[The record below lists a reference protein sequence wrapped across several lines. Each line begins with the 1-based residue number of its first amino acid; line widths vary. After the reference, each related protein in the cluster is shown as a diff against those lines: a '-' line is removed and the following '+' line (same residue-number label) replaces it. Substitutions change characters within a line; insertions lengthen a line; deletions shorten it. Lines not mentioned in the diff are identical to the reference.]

1 MKPIEKSRLSAGKE
15 TFVQVG
21 ESSLYTKL
29 YGERTNNPTVIMDAG
44 YGDYS
49 KAWEPIIPD
58 ISKATQ
64 VLVYDRAGLGKSAKS
79 TKSTNPRTSIHM
91 VGELKELL
99 TKLDIKPPYILVGH
113 SFGGVNVR
121 IFAEHFPEDVAG
133 MVLVDTTPEEY
144 RERFLPTMSE
154 EFQAAYNQQF
164 THEGNYD
171 EFMKSLNQL
180 KGCNRKLEVP
190 VMVLAAGK
198 KAHYSKESQELW
210 NAMQRELVDIST
222 NGELVMAENSAHY
235 IQNDAPDVVI
245 RAIKR
250 LLDGR

>member
-1 MKPIEKSRLSAGKE
+1 MKPKENTLPAGRE
-15 TFVQVG
+15 TFVPIG

-29 YGERTNNPTVIMDAG
+29 YGERNNNPTVIMDAG
-44 YGDYS
+44 YGDHS
-49 KAWEPIIPD
+49 KAWNPIIPE
-58 ISKATQ
+58 ISKVAQ
-64 VLVYDRAGLGKSAKS
+64 VLVYDRAGLGKSSKS
-79 TKSTNPRTSIHM
+79 PNPRTSVQM
-91 VGELKELL
+91 VAELKEVL

-133 MVLVDTTPEEY
+133 IVLVDTTPEDY

-154 EFQAAYNQQF
+154 EFQAAYDQQF
-164 THEGNYD
+164 IHEGNYD
-171 EFMKSLNQL
+171 EFMESLNQL

-210 NAMQRELVDIST
+210 NAMQRELVGIST
-222 NGELVMAENSAHY
+222 IGELVMAENSAHY
-235 IQNDAPDVVI
+235 IQNDEPDVVI
-245 RAIKR
+245 RAIKG
-250 LLDGR
+250 LMNE

>member
-1 MKPIEKSRLSAGKE
+1 MKPTGNSTLPRGKE
-15 TFVQVG
+15 TLVPVG

-29 YGERTNNPTVIMDAG
+29 YGKRNNNPTVIMDAG

-58 ISKATQ
+58 ISKVTQ
-64 VLVYDRAGLGKSAKS
+64 VLVYDRAGLGKSPKS
-79 TKSTNPRTSIHM
+79 PKPRTSNHM
-91 VGELKELL
+91 VAELKELL
-99 TKLDIKPPYILVGH
+99 TNLDIEPPYILVGH

-121 IFAEHFPEDVAG
+121 IFAEQYPQDVAG
-133 MVLVDTTPEEY
+133 KVLVDSTPEDY

-164 THEGNYD
+164 IHEGNYD
-171 EFMKSLNQL
+171 EFMESLKQL
-180 KGCNRKLEVP
+180 KECKKKLEVP
-190 VMVLAAGK
+190 VIVLAAGK

-210 NAMQRELVDIST
+210 NAMQREIADIST
-222 NGELVMAENSAHY
+222 HGELVMAENSAHY

-250 LLDGR
+250 LLDCL

>member
-1 MKPIEKSRLSAGKE
+1 MLATEREHLVPI
-15 TFVQVG
+15 G
-21 ESSLYTKL
+21 ESFLYTKL
-29 YGERTNNPTVIMDAG
+29 YGERTYNPTVIMDAG

-49 KAWEPIIPD
+49 KAWDTIIPE
-58 ISKATQ
+58 ISKSTQ
-64 VLVYDRAGLGKSAKS
+64 VLVYDRAGLGKS
-79 TKSTNPRTSIHM
+79 TKINNPRTSLHM

-99 TKLDIKPPYILVGH
+99 AKLDIKPPYILVGH
-113 SFGGVNVR
+113 SFGGVNIR
-121 IFAEHFPEDVAG
+121 IFAEHFPEEVAG
-133 MVLVDTTPEEY
+133 MVLVDSTPEDY

-154 EFQAAYNQQF
+154 EFQSAYNQQF
-164 THEGNYD
+164 IHEGNYD
-171 EFMKSLNQL
+171 EFIESLNQI
-180 KGCNRKLEVP
+180 KDCTRKLEIP

-250 LLDGR
+250 LLGGL

>member
-1 MKPIEKSRLSAGKE
+1 MKPIGNSTLPAGKE
-15 TFVQVG
+15 NIVQVG
-21 ESSLYTKL
+21 ESSLYTIL
-29 YGERTNNPTVIMDAG
+29 YGKRNNNPTVIMDAG

-79 TKSTNPRTSIHM
+79 TNPRTSIHM

-99 TKLDIKPPYILVGH
+99 TILDIEPPYILVGH

-133 MVLVDTTPEEY
+133 MVLVDTTPEDY

-154 EFQAAYNQQF
+154 EFQEAYNQQF
-164 THEGNYD
+164 IHEGNYD
-171 EFMKSLNQL
+171 EFMESLNQL

-190 VMVLAAGK
+190 VIVLAAGK

-245 RAIKR
+245 SAIKR
-250 LLDGR
+250 LLEGL